1 MSAGAPSVAPA
12 GTGALDRLERTL
24 HRWDTALCVAT
35 AGLLTLVLVAW
46 TLLRGLAHA
55 GTPGGLLLK
64 LALGG
69 ALGAAL
75 AWRFLK
81 KLGAPGA
88 IAFGV
93 GGAGLFGIVLRDLG
107 HGWFSNLQGWLQ
119 DGSALLLFG
128 GPRGVATRLTLL
140 LVLVGGS
147 LATAT
152 GRHISIDLLTRLL
165 GPKARKVLSPISGL
179 AAALVCFLSAWGF
192 FDYVAID
199 AFGAPKQGTVS
210 EKLST
215 LSDSAGRHFF
225 LFRQQVAL
233 DLRVLPRVLGG
244 DPWDR
249 AITGAEFNE
258 VVKGPAW
265 AEYYGAER
273 AAALVDP
280 APEGKR
286 SPLIS
291 VPQESPRGL
300 LAKDLGMIIPP
311 GLLLIGLRFL
321 LWVLRRCP
329 REEETAGDQGG
340 SLKQQLAGWGTLAAV
355 GLLAF
360 AGGGLKAAALGVG
373 ALLGIP
379 LFAVMA
385 GGTALAWAA
394 QSEPLNRL
402 APKVLE
408 ESFAGSPVLVTIPLF
423 TLLGFVLA
431 RSRAPDRIIAFA
443 RASLGWL
450 PGGLALVCLG
460 TSAFFTTLT
469 GASGVTIVAIGGLLL
484 PALEHEGYP
493 RRHVLGLVTAGGSLG
508 LLFPPSLPILVYAL
522 VSGLDFG
529 LAFQAAFLPGMV
541 VLTALAAFAIFTA
554 WRAKVPRTAFTAGP
568 VFSTA
573 KDLSWET
580 GLPVILLFGVLSGL
594 AGIDESAALGLA
606 WVGWVAFRVH
616 KDLKREQLREIV
628 GEATA
633 LAGAVVLIL
642 MMANALMNWVIDQ
655 QLPGKVLEALM
666 GAGLKERWHL
676 LLVINVFLLV
686 VGMVMD
692 GFSAILV
699 TVPLVV
705 PLAARFGFDPFHL
718 AVMFLL
724 NLELAFLMPPLGLNL
739 FISAFR
745 FQRPLGEVY
754 RATLPFVGVVGA
766 TLLLVIAVPWLSNV
780 AVQPAIARARAEA
793 ERLGVPPANAWALE
807 CVQEDTT
814 HPRPCTEEEKK
825 KYAAPADEGED
836 DELMKQMM
844 EGG

>member
-1 MSAGAPSVAPA
+1 MSAGGPAAPA
-12 GTGALDRLERTL
+12 GNGRLDRIERFC
-24 HRWDTALCVAT
+24 HRSDTALCFWAAALLCAT
-35 AGLLTLVLVAW
+35 LIVW
-46 TLLRGLAHA
+46 TFLRGLAGPA
-55 GTPGGLLLK
+55 TPGGLLLR
-64 LALGG
+64 L

-75 AWRFLK
+75 GAVLAR
-81 KLGAPGA
+81 KLLPRL
-88 IAFGV
+88 GV
-93 GGAGLFGIVLRDLG
+93 SFAAALAAGGAALFGLALREAG
-107 HGWFSNLQGWLQ
+107 AGWFANLQGWAQ
-119 DGSALLLFG
+119 DGSALVLFG
-128 GPRGVATRLTLL
+128 GLRGVATRLTLL

-147 LATAT
+147 LATAS

-165 GPKARKVLSPISGL
+165 GPNARGWLSPLSGVL
-179 AAALVCFLSAWGF
+179 AAGVCFLSAWGF

-210 EKLST
+210 QKLDT
-215 LSDSAGRHFF
+215 MAQSAGRHFF
-225 LFRQQVAL
+225 LFRQQAAL
-233 DLRVLPRVLGG
+233 DLKVLPRVLGG
-244 DPWDR
+244 ASWDR
-249 AITGAEFNE
+249 AITGAEFNQ
-258 VVKGPAW
+258 VVSGPAW
-265 AEYYGAER
+265 ATHYGAER

-280 APEGKR
+280 DPESKR
-286 SPLIS
+286 SPLIA

-300 LAKDLGMIIPP
+300 LAKDLGLIIPP

-321 LWVLRRCP
+321 LWVARRCP
-329 REEETAGDQGG
+329 REEETSGDQGG
-340 SLKQQLAGWGTLAAV
+340 SLKQQVAGWGALAAV
-355 GLLAF
+355 GLLALW
-360 AGGGLKAAALGVG
+360 GGSLNAAALAVG
-373 ALLGIP
+373 ALLGVP

-394 QSEPLNRL
+394 QNEPLNRL

-423 TLLGFVLA
+423 TLLGFMLA
-431 RSRAPDRIIAFA
+431 RSRAPERIIAAA
-443 RASLGWL
+443 RAALGWM

-541 VLTALAAFAIFTA
+541 VLTALAAFAMFTA
-554 WRAKVPRTAFTAGP
+554 WRAKVPRSAFAPGP
-568 VFSTA
+568 VVRSL
-573 KDLSWET
+573 KDLSWEA
-580 GLPVILLFGVLSGL
+580 GIPAILLLGVLSGL
-594 AGIDESAALGLA
+594 AGIDESAALA
-606 WVGWVAFRVH
+606 VGWVAFVSLRVH
-616 KDLKREQLREIV
+616 KDIPRAQLKSIA

-666 GAGLKERWHL
+666 GAGLKERWQL
-676 LLVINVFLLV
+676 LLVVNVFLLV

-754 RATLPFVGVVGA
+754 RATLPFVGVVAA
-766 TLLLVIAVPWLSNV
+766 TLLLVIGVPWLSNV

-793 ERLGVPPANAWALE
+793 ARLGVPPTDAWALE

-814 HPRPCTEEEKK
+814 HPHPCTEEEKA
-825 KYAAPADEGED
+825 KYATPQED
-836 DELMKQMM
+836 GDDDALMKQMM